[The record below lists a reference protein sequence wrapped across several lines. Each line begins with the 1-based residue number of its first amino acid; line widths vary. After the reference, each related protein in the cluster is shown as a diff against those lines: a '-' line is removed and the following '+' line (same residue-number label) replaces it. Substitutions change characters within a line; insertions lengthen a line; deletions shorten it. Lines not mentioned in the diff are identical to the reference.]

1 MRSKYDLRSYLYPE
15 KVDLLINIGN
25 RPVYYRQYT
34 LDKEGIANYL
44 KRLAAIENEEDYENW
59 DDNEIAAMPTD
70 KEGFFVH
77 PCWARLV
84 LRVTVSNE
92 VEVKLNWAQVAN
104 NDFISALLS
113 FRLKTKVSVNKD
125 GTFDVGSSYS
135 NVEKSDLEDLAL
147 KLEKTSPV
155 E

>member
-1 MRSKYDLRSYLYPE
+1 MK
-15 KVDLLINIGN
+15 IG
-25 RPVYYRQYT
+25 
-34 LDKEGIANYL
+34 
-44 KRLAAIENEEDYENW
+44 
-59 DDNEIAAMPTD
+59 
-70 KEGFFVH
+70 
-77 PCWARLV
+77 
-84 LRVTVSNE
+84 TVSNE
-92 VEVKLNWAQVAN
+92 VEFKLNWAQVAN

>member
-59 DDNEIAAMPTD
+59 DS
-70 KEGFFVH
+70 FQ
-77 PCWARLV
+77 RS
-84 LRVTVSNE
+84 RV
-92 VEVKLNWAQVAN
+92 
-104 NDFISALLS
+104 
-113 FRLKTKVSVNKD
+113 
-125 GTFDVGSSYS
+125 
-135 NVEKSDLEDLAL
+135 
-147 KLEKTSPV
+147 
-155 E
+155 